1 MKNNVFKTKSFWVS
15 VTLCLIPFVLSAAF
29 YNKMPD
35 MVVTHFGFDNQP
47 DGYSPKWLAAFLIPL
62 VMLAANAVTWFA
74 INAEPK
80 QQGINKNIKRVILW
94 MIPILSVVVQC
105 VIITYSVSG
114 VNLVSFVPLFIG
126 VLFIITGNYLPKCRH
141 NYTMGIKLPWT
152 LASEENWNR
161 THRVAGRIWIIG
173 GIVITL
179 YTFFNMHYIL
189 FLAVIAM
196 MVIIPAVYSY
206 ILYKQEL

>member
-1 MKNNVFKTKSFWVS
+1 MKNNIFKTKSFWLS
-15 VTLCLIPFVLSAAF
+15 VVLCLIPFVLSAVF
-29 YNKMPD
+29 YDKMPD
-35 MVVTHFGFDNQP
+35 MVATHFGFDNQP
-47 DGYSPKWLAAFLIPL
+47 DNYSPKWIAAFLIPL
-62 VMLAANAVTWFA
+62 IMLAANVVTWFA

-80 QQGINKNIKRVILW
+80 RQGINKHIKRVILW
-94 MIPILSVVVQC
+94 MVPILSVIVQC
-105 VIITYSVSG
+105 IIIMYSVSG
-114 VNLVSFVPLFIG
+114 VNLVSFVPLMIG
-126 VLFIITGNYLPKCRH
+126 VLFMVMGNYLPKCRH

-152 LASEENWNR
+152 LASEENWNK
-161 THRVAGRIWIIG
+161 THRMAGRVWIIG

-189 FLAVIAM
+189 FLAVITM